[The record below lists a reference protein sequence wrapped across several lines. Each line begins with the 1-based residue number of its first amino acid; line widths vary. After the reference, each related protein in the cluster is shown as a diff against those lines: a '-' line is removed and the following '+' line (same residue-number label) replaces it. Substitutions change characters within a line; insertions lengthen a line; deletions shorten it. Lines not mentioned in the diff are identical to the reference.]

1 MSLNLPMPKT
11 LNDFRHPLLG
21 AHMSISGGVHTAV
34 ERGMSIGCR
43 TMQIFVKN
51 NTQWRVSPLT
61 DEQILTYKNLLM
73 KSTIAPV
80 IVHSTYLINMAA
92 IDNDMLR
99 KSRELLV
106 AELERCERLDIPYY
120 NLHPGNHLGAG
131 ESDGIQKI
139 AESINLMHNQV
150 PFHTTKTVLETTAGQ
165 GTSIGHRFEHLRTI
179 IDLVEQQDRMAVCV
193 DTCHIYA
200 AGYDMRSEREYEST
214 WREFESVIGLARLA
228 AFHMND
234 SKRECGSRV
243 DRHEH
248 IGKGKIGLK
257 GFRLL
262 MNDPRFEHLPKILET
277 PKGKDMKEDVI
288 NMKTLRRLMKRK

>member
-1 MSLNLPMPKT
+1 MPKT

-92 IDNDMLR
+92 TDNDMLR

-131 ESDGIQKI
+131 ESEGIQKI

-150 PFHTTKTVLETTAGQ
+150 PFQSTKTVLETTAGQ
-165 GTSIGHRFEHLRTI
+165 GTSIGHRFEHLRAI

-200 AGYDMRSEREYEST
+200 AGYDITNEQGYEST

-248 IGKGKIGLK
+248 IGKGKMGLK

-288 NMKTLRRLMKRK
+288 NMKTLRRLVKRK

>member
-92 IDNDMLR
+92 TDNDMLR

-131 ESDGIQKI
+131 ESEGIQKI

-150 PFHTTKTVLETTAGQ
+150 PFQSTKTVLETTAGQ
-165 GTSIGHRFEHLRTI
+165 GTSIGHRFEHLRAI

-200 AGYDMRSEREYEST
+200 AGYDITNEQGYEST

-248 IGKGKIGLK
+248 IGKGKMGLK

-288 NMKTLRRLMKRK
+288 NMKTLRRLVKRK